1 MVIRRYQQRSIYE
14 ELARQLLPDH
24 EALQWE
30 QWLIKVDQV
39 LEDGEL
45 LDLVQAALAQRWPRS
60 KNRGRPGTPAEVA
73 LRLLLLKH
81 LKNWSYAELERE
93 VRANLIYRQFTRI
106 GLERVP
112 DEKTMVRL
120 GQALGPITKQ
130 LHERVVALAA
140 TKKAAR
146 GRKLRIDTTVTEKNV
161 RYPTDSQ
168 LLGDGLRVITRT
180 IAKLKTVVGETEL
193 KFRNRARSVNR
204 RLLEISRA
212 ARQQGE
218 GGKEKLQRSYGKLLT
233 TAQRVVGA
241 GERAAQELLTKVKR
255 RRNKQ
260 QQAKAALLAGQT
272 AATIALVRRV
282 MAQTKAR
289 VFGGEQHYAGKV
301 LSIFEPDTEA
311 IRKGKANKPTEFG
324 KLVKIQEAENQIV
337 VDYEVYDQRP
347 DDASLLLP
355 AIEKHK
361 AVFGRAPRLLAADAA
376 FFSAA
381 NEAAAEAAGVKQV
394 AIPSKATKSPTRRAR
409 QHQRW
414 FRRAQ
419 RWRVGCEGR
428 ISVLKRKHGVTR
440 SRYQGREGMQ
450 RWVGLGVIANNLIA
464 IADSS

>member
-14 ELARQLLPDH
+14 ELVKNMLPDH
-24 EALQWE
+24 EAIQWE
-30 QWLIKVDQV
+30 EWLVKVDQA
-39 LEDGEL
+39 LEDREL
-45 LDLVQAALAQRWPRS
+45 LDLVQEAMAQRYPRS

-93 VRANLIYRQFTRI
+93 VRANLVYRQFTRI
-106 GLERVP
+106 GLARVP

-120 GQALGPITKQ
+120 GQALGPVTKQ

-140 TKKAAR
+140 TKKVAR
-146 GRKLRIDTTVTEKNV
+146 GRKMRLDTTVTEKNI

-168 LLGDGLRVITRT
+168 LLGDGIRVITRT
-180 IAKLKTVVGETEL
+180 IEKLKTVAGEQQL
-193 KFRNRARSVNR
+193 KFRNRGRSVNH
-204 RLLEISRA
+204 RLLEIARA

-218 GGKEKLQRSYGKLLT
+218 AGREKLKKSYGKLLI

-241 GERAAQELLTKVKR
+241 GERAVQQLTTKAKR
-255 RRNKQ
+255 LSNPQ
-260 QQAKAALLAGQT
+260 HKARARALGQQT
-272 AATIALVRRV
+272 AETIALVRRV

-289 VFGGEQHYAGKV
+289 VFGDEQHYPHKV

-311 IRKGKANKPTEFG
+311 IRKGKAHKPTEFG
-324 KLVKIQEAENQIV
+324 KLVKIQEAENQII
-337 VDYEVYDQRP
+337 VDYEVYDERP
-347 DDASLLLP
+347 TDAALLLP

-361 AVFGRAPRLLAADAA
+361 AVFGHAPRLLAADAA

-381 NEAAAEAAGVKQV
+381 NEAAAEQAGVKQV
-394 AIPSKATKSPTRRAR
+394 AIPSKATKSQARRQR

-428 ISVLKRKHGVTR
+428 ISVLKRKHGLTR
-440 SRYQGREGMQ
+440 SRYKGRTGMQ
-450 RWVGLGVIANNLIA
+450 RWVGLGVIANNLVA
-464 IADSS
+464 FADST

>member
-1 MVIRRYQQRSIYE
+1 MVIRRYQQRSLYE
-14 ELARQLLPDH
+14 ELTRQLLPDH

-30 QWLIKVDQV
+30 QWLLKVDQV
-39 LEDGEL
+39 LEDGAL
-45 LDLVQAALAQRWPRS
+45 VDLVQEALAERWPRS

-81 LKNWSYAELERE
+81 LKDWSYAELERE

-106 GLERVP
+106 GMERVP

-120 GQALGPITKQ
+120 GQVLGPTVKQ

-140 TKKAAR
+140 DRKVAR
-146 GRKLRIDTTVTEKNV
+146 GRKLRIDTTVTEKNI

-180 IAKLKTVVGETEL
+180 IVKLKTVVKDTEL

-204 RLLEISRA
+204 RLLEIARA

-218 GGKEKLQRSYGKLLT
+218 AGKEKLKQSYDKLLA

-241 GERAAQELLTKVKR
+241 GERASQQLAAKVKR
-255 RRNKQ
+255 LRNPKQ
-260 QQAKAALLAGQT
+260 KARAAALRQQT
-272 AATIALVRRV
+272 EATIALVRRV
-282 MAQTKAR
+282 MAQTRAR
-289 VFGGEQHYAGKV
+289 VFGGEQHYPNKV

-311 IRKGKANKPTEFG
+311 IRKGKAHKPTEFG
-324 KLVKIQEAENQIV
+324 KLVKIQEAENQVI
-337 VDYEVYDQRP
+337 VDYEVYDERP
-347 DDASLLLP
+347 SDEALLLP

-361 AVFGRAPRLLAADAA
+361 DVFGHAPHLLAADAG

-381 NEAAAEAAGVKQV
+381 NEVAAEAAGVKQV
-394 AIPSKATKSPTRRAR
+394 AIPSKATKSTTRRAR

-428 ISVLKRKHGVTR
+428 ISVLKRKHGLAR
-440 SRYQGREGMQ
+440 SRYKEQAGMQ
-450 RWVGLGVIANNLIA
+450 RWVGMGVIANNLIA